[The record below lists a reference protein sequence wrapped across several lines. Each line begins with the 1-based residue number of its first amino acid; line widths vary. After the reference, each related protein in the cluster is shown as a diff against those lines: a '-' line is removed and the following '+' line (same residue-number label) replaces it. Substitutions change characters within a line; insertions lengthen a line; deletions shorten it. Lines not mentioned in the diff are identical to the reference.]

1 MIRIIGLDLDGTLL
15 NDDKKICKR
24 NIEVLQKAKEQ
35 GVKVVLCS
43 GRSPEGMQRELTA
56 LDLKKEGQYG
66 IGLNGAVIY
75 EADTGR
81 IIKRTLMKPEAVV
94 QLVELGRRLND
105 HMNIQ
110 LYTGE
115 NVFVERWNETTD
127 FYQKATG
134 STPRLV
140 KNLLDY
146 RQQTVK
152 IVFFHQGEI
161 DYSLRKIT
169 RLKEDTQ
176 SSVPKGT
183 QCVISAPYLLEFFDE
198 AIDKGRGM
206 ADLAAYLNAT
216 QQEVMC
222 VGDQENDMAML
233 QYAGLSV
240 VMANGAPQVK
250 ELADYITENDNNDG
264 GVAEAVEKF
273 VLESR

>member
-105 HMNIQ
+105 RMNIQ

-115 NVFVERWNETTD
+115 NVFVECWNETTD